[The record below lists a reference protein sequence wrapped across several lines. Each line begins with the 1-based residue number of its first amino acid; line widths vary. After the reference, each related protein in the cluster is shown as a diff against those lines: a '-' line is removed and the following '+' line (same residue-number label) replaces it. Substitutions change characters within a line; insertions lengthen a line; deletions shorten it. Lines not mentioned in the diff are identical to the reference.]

1 MTDSPVLPLHSLP
14 LMAGMAVQ
22 AGMDRADALK
32 AITLNAAEIL
42 GLENRLGSLAPG
54 KDADLSVYDG
64 DPLEITGSAWMVII
78 DGKVVFKK

>member
-32 AITLNAAEIL
+32 AITLNAAEM
-42 GLENRLGSLAPG
+42 
-54 KDADLSVYDG
+54 DADLSVYDG
-64 DPLEITGSAWMVII
+64 DPLEITGSAWMVVI